1 MNNEFIHREE
11 QTALRMNGAVNALEA
26 VCEAMSE
33 SHDPARYYADGVRF
47 LTDAL
52 RDCVRELESIARE
65 SFGK

>member
-1 MNNEFIHREE
+1 MNNEFLHREE

-47 LTDAL
+47 LADTL
-52 RDCVRELESIARE
+52 RECVRELESIARE

>member
-1 MNNEFIHREE
+1 MNNEFLHREE
-11 QTALRMNGAVNALEA
+11 QTALRMSGAVNALEA

-52 RDCVRELESIARE
+52 RECVRELESIARE
-65 SFGK
+65 SSGK